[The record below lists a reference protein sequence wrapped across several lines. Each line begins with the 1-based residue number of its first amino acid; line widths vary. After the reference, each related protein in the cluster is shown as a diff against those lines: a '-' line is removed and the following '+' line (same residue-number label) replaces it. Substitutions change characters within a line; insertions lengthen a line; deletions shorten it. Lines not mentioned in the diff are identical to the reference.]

1 MATTKAKATTAK
13 KTTAKPAAKKT
24 AAPKKTPAKKTVS
37 KKATK
42 ARSIGGEE
50 RYRMIE
56 VAAYYIAER
65 NNFKGSSTD
74 YWIAAEAEI
83 AKVIGK

>member
-13 KTTAKPAAKKT
+13 KTTAKPAEKKT
-24 AAPKKTPAKKTVS
+24 APAKKTPAKKAA
-37 KKATK
+37 ATK
-42 ARSIGGEE
+42 TVKSRSIGAEE

-65 NNFKGSSTD
+65 NNFKGSSID